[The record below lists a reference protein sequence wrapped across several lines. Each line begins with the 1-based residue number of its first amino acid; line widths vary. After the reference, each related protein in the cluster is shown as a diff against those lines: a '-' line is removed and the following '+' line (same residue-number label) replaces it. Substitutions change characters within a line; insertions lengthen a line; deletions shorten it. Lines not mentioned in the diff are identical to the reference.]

1 MNHQLLLKFVVGAIC
16 TGNLLIGTRA
26 ACDINYSGDYI
37 RVRDIQMEY
46 VEGEI
51 EVFQGDTS
59 TFRILPAKEGVTNA
73 YAIAK
78 YINQTDAQSG
88 SASKAVQA
96 SIEDAKNQT
105 VMSMCVSRIKQ
116 LSTQLRCV
124 DIDDAG
130 MTIITPLSVDEE
142 CNLIHGQA
150 TYMEPFT
157 PGCPPND
164 PKCAPAIIEGTVT
177 RVGYSPEEGMLVS
190 GSNRLPGFSLLWA
203 GLVLLL
209 III

>member
-1 MNHQLLLKFVVGAIC
+1 MNHPLLLKFVVGALC
-16 TGNLLIGTRA
+16 TRYLLIGTRA

-37 RVRDIQMEY
+37 RGKDIQVEY
-46 VEGEI
+46 VEGEV

-59 TFRILPAKEGVTNA
+59 TLRILPAKEGVTNA
-73 YAIAK
+73 YIIAK
-78 YINQTDAQSG
+78 YINQTDTQ
-88 SASKAVQA
+88 SASQTAQA

-105 VMSMCVSRIKQ
+105 VMSMCVSRMKQ

-130 MTIITPLSVDEE
+130 MIIITPLSVDEE

-164 PKCAPAIIEGTVT
+164 LKCAPNIVEGTLT

-190 GSNRLPGFSLLWA
+190 GSNGLPDFTLLWA

-209 III
+209 GI